1 MWGGRTASGSTSES
15 HAGPTR
21 ERSDF
26 IDWLDCLEERSG
38 HLKSL
43 TRDQILQVFRTGKH
57 RLLANE
63 EKIDGD
69 ENFSQPSLSRLDV
82 LSRCRFAKISEDGE
96 FLIAGRAPWLIGDQ
110 IQEKI
115 FIRQAYKDHW
125 DIIQDHFDNQKSRQ
139 RLFISGTPGGGKSIE
154 GLYILYKIFDMSP
167 DNPPPIIYVDSETT
181 NSCCVYFQNYIF
193 TVHDYYQFEKS
204 LAYKVMDADGPIWHV
219 FDSNVPGNHS
229 GAQFYGP
236 QIIITSPGR
245 AQHKDMKPLT
255 KHSRLLIYLPLPSV
269 DEMKVI
275 RINSFKEV
283 VSDEKMMEL
292 IIKWGCVPRT
302 VFEASRDKQQI
313 DSLEEKIRC
322 TQDVEQMMAMV
333 GSSQINHDV
342 VSGCFVHLLPI
353 YAVDNTTADPAQ
365 VDPEISTRNDGNTKR
380 KADEA
385 SIIQVQRS
393 GDEWIA
399 HLKACYTKNV
409 YIWASDYI
417 RDQAFDA
424 FLTLGSE
431 RMMPLLVNYQQAMF
445 CGFGGLL
452 LEPFVH
458 KLLNETGVIGRM
470 KNLETGHVTES
481 FKLGPWRVKNI
492 YQNHSQLKNAKD
504 IINIPLK
511 RNEAAVDCVVPYD
524 GYCFQVTVTGKYGIN
539 RPGFHALMEIGIFDD
554 FLRRR
559 KSKGKS
565 DISFVFLVEASGFDT
580 FKLQNYH
587 GTNKKPYAESNPQRT
602 KYPNVTQYAFE
613 IDLKRLYQFK
623 ERQRKDK
630 IFNMIEEPETILQK
644 LKITRTWK

>member
-1 MWGGRTASGSTSES
+1 MWGERTVSRPTSES
-15 HAGPTR
+15 RTAPTR

-26 IDWLDCLEERSG
+26 IDWLDNLEERSEP
-38 HLKSL
+38 LKCL
-43 TRDQILQVFRTGKH
+43 TRDQILQVFRTGNY
-57 RLLANE
+57 RLLAND
-63 EKIDGD
+63 EKVSDD
-69 ENFSQPSLSRLDV
+69 EISTEPSLSRLDV
-82 LSRCRFAKISEDGE
+82 LSRCRFAQMSEDGN
-96 FLIAGRAPWLIGDQ
+96 FLTAGRAPWLIGDQ
-110 IQEKI
+110 IQKKI

-154 GLYILYKIFDMSP
+154 GLYILYKIFNICP
-167 DNPPPIIYVDSETT
+167 ENPPPIIYADSETT
-181 NSCCVYFQNYIF
+181 SSCCVYFQNYIF

-245 AQHKDMKPLT
+245 AQNKDMKPLT
-255 KHSRLLIYLPLPSV
+255 KHSRLLIYLPLPTI

-275 RINSFKEV
+275 RTNSFEGV
-283 VSDEKMMEL
+283 VSEEKMMEL

-302 VFEASRDKQQI
+302 IFEASHDKQQI
-313 DSLEEKIRC
+313 DSLEDKIRC

-353 YAVDNTTADPAQ
+353 YAIDNTMSDVAQ
-365 VDPEISTRNDGNTKR
+365 VNPEFSRSNDGATKR

-385 SIIQVQRS
+385 NVIQVQLT
-393 GDEWIA
+393 GDKWIA

-417 RDQAFDA
+417 RDQAFNA

-431 RMMPLLVNYQQAMF
+431 RMMPLLVNYHQAMF
-445 CGFGGLL
+445 GGFRGLL

-470 KNLETGHVTES
+470 KNLETGRVTES
-481 FKLGPWRVKNI
+481 FKLGPWKVKNI
-492 YQNHSQLKNAKD
+492 YQNHSQLKKAREV
-504 IINIPLK
+504 INIPLK
-511 RNEAAVDCVVPYD
+511 SNEAAVDCLVPYD
-524 GYCFQVTVTGKYGIN
+524 GYCFQVTVTGKHGIN
-539 RPGFHALMEIGIFDD
+539 RPGFHALMNVGIFDD
-554 FLRRR
+554 FLSRR
-559 KSKGKS
+559 KTKAKS
-565 DISFVFLVEASGFDT
+565 DISFVFLVEAGGFDD
-580 FKLQNYH
+580 FKLQSYH
-587 GTNKKPYAESNPQRT
+587 GTNKQPYAKNSPQRI
-602 KYPNVTQYAFE
+602 KYPDVTQYAFE

-623 ERQRKDK
+623 ERQKKDE
-630 IFNMIEEPETILQK
+630 IFNMIEEPETMLQK
-644 LKITRTWK
+644 LKIARTRK